1 MADRL
6 LLLPD
11 SGSPNAAV
19 VHSRSDTQTCVVC
32 GASYDGDQCWACLER
47 DEDVKEALSIFG
59 WVAGLGVGGELLAIL
74 AYEPLQWDPVTTF
87 LVLGL
92 FLIPMF
98 VVVYLLNVSYPRGLI
113 MKLILVS
120 AASAIF
126 VIDGFYFFNGALDEH
141 PVMPVDAVVV
151 DKFVTTGK
159 GSHDALV
166 VNFRWNQNPI
176 ETSVAVSRNTFLA
189 AEPGD
194 SATLEIH
201 PGAFS
206 TPWIGEGLMSGG
218 DDVITLRSRQVH
230 SR

>member
-1 MADRL
+1 M
-6 LLLPD
+6 
-11 SGSPNAAV
+11 
-19 VHSRSDTQTCVVC
+19 C

-59 WVAGLGVGGELLAIL
+59 WVAGSGLGGVLLATL
-74 AYEPLQWDPVTTF
+74 AYEPLNSNSVVAF
-87 LVLGL
+87 LLVLGL

-98 VVVYLLNVSYPRGLI
+98 VVGFLLNVSYPHGLA
-113 MKLILVS
+113 MKLILVL

-126 VIDGFYFFNGALDEH
+126 FIDGFYFFNGALDEN
-141 PVMPVDAVVV
+141 PVMRVDAVVV
-151 DKFVTTGK
+151 DKYINSGK
-159 GSHDALV
+159 GPHYNFV
-166 VNFRWNQNPI
+166 VSLRWNQNPI
-176 ETSVAVSRNTFLA
+176 ETTVSVSRNSFLA

-218 DDVITLRSRQVH
+218 HDVIALRSLQV
-230 SR
+230 R

>member
-1 MADRL
+1 MADTL
-6 LLLPD
+6 LRFPD
-11 SGSPNAAV
+11 LRSSKTTVASDSP
-19 VHSRSDTQTCVVC
+19 HLQTCVVC

-59 WVAGLGVGGELLAIL
+59 WVGGLGVGGLILATA
-74 AYEPLQWDPVTTF
+74 AYEPLQSNPVMTSL

-98 VVVYLLNVSYPRGLI
+98 VVVYLLNVSYPYGLT
-113 MKLILVS
+113 MKLVLVF

-126 VIDGFYFFNGALDEH
+126 FIDAFYFFNGALDEH
-141 PVMPVDAVVV
+141 PVMRVDAVVA
-151 DKFVTTGK
+151 DKYVTTGK
-159 GSHDALV
+159 GAHADLV
-166 VNFRWNQNPI
+166 VSFRWNENPI
-176 ETSVAVSRNTFLA
+176 ETAVAVSRNAFLA
-189 AEPGD
+189 AKPGD

-218 DDVITLRSRQVH
+218 DDVITLRSR
-230 SR
+230 